1 MTPLDSGKEY
11 LMREFRS
18 PNPLV
23 DSRRPFDGGEADLNP
38 PGFVWHPVEG
48 AGSYELR
55 IGPDEH
61 VPSSET
67 RICAVQGRTLW
78 MMPEPLPPGTWYWA
92 WRALGCGQDDRWSE
106 TFSFRI
112 TEHTPELVLPS
123 SPEVV
128 ARMPTEHPRHL
139 LPANRLDAFRLR
151 CQNEWSDE
159 WAQLR
164 EQAENRLAAN
174 FMMTEPPFLPDRAV
188 NHDRWGQIWKDAM
201 VHSRQFGQDAQLFA
215 LVYLIGGEERFGRAA
230 IERLLEFARWDPD
243 GSTSIPHNDEPHMS
257 VINLGSRAYDWV
269 YGLMSGEERETVREA
284 LRARAIRT
292 HALLVRQDYGILSSS
307 SHSGRM
313 LGFLGELSIV
323 LAHECPEVED
333 WFDFVLPATA
343 AMYPW
348 WGAGDGGW
356 AEGVSYSTAYVN
368 LFLHFLFGL
377 REATGIDVYRK
388 PFFRHHGEWR
398 LMCVPPNAYLV
409 PFGDGRTNG
418 QGAARASWSIQRH
431 LGRIYGDGRFLRHAD
446 QILAQNKGRIA
457 ESAGLYSPL
466 SFLTPESE
474 EVSDDL
480 PHSRARLFRDIGWLA
495 IRTNLHESDEDIRF
509 MMRCSQYGTT
519 SHSHADHAS
528 FVIEAF
534 GEPLAIPSGL
544 YALYSSAHHHGW
556 TRQTRAHNAVTFD
569 GAGQIVRSLDS
580 VGHFVEFHTDPTLT
594 YAVADATPAYGDR
607 VRCFRRTVLCLE
619 NAFFAL
625 VDEMRPTREAMWCWH
640 LHAARPMDLRVEER
654 RALIRYDRAGLDVAF
669 CHRHDVRFHTWEG
682 FPLMP
687 FGHDD
692 PEQIPEGAAV
702 HHLDVYSESP
712 RSHDHLLTVLYPR
725 KLASPAPEIVPLL
738 DGSGEGVRV
747 RTEHATYRIFV
758 RGRSE
763 RIELDGCSSDA
774 DLAILFETSS
784 GDLRRA
790 ILVEGEQLALDGTTV
805 PVDTI

>member
-1 MTPLDSGKEY
+1 
-11 LMREFRS
+11 MREFRS
-18 PNPLV
+18 PNPLI
-23 DSRRPFDGGEADLNP
+23 DGRRPFDGSEADLNP
-38 PGFVWHPVEG
+38 PGFVWHPIDG
-48 AGSYELR
+48 AACYELR
-55 IGPDEH
+55 IGPDKTLD
-61 VPSSET
+61 SSET
-67 RICAVQGRTLW
+67 RTYSVRGRTLW
-78 MMPEPLPPGTWYWA
+78 IMLEPLPPGTWHWT
-92 WRALGCGQDDRWSE
+92 WRALGCGQDDTWGE

-112 TEHTPELVLPS
+112 TEDTPELVIP
-123 SPEVV
+123 P
-128 ARMPTEHPRHL
+128 AREGIARIAPEHPRHL
-139 LPANRLDAFRLR
+139 LPAGRIDAFRRR
-151 CQNEWSDE
+151 CERELTEEWE
-159 WAQLR
+159 WLKK
-164 EQAENRLAAN
+164 QAEDRLAEN
-174 FMMTEPPFLPDRAV
+174 FTMTEPPFLPDRAV
-188 NHDRWGQIWKDAM
+188 DHDRWGRIWRDAM

-230 IERLLEFARWDPD
+230 IERLMEFARWDPD

-257 VINLGSRAYDWV
+257 VINLGSRAYDWA
-269 YGLMSGEERETVREA
+269 YGLMSDAERETIRGA
-284 LRARAIRT
+284 LCARAVRT
-292 HALLVRQDYGILSSS
+292 HALLARQEYGVLGSS

-333 WFDFVLPATA
+333 WLDFVLPTTA

-377 REATGIDVYRK
+377 REAAGIDLYRK

-398 LMCVPPNAYLV
+398 LMCVPPSAYLV

-418 QGAARASWSIQRH
+418 RGAARSSWSIQRH

-446 QILAQNKGRIA
+446 QILTENEGGIS

-466 SFLTPESE
+466 SFLTPAPKEISG
-474 EVSDDL
+474 DL
-480 PHSRARLFRDIGWLA
+480 PRSQARLFRDIGWLV
-495 IRTNLHESDEDIRF
+495 IRTNLQQPEEDIRF

-519 SHSHADHAS
+519 SHSHADHNS
-528 FVIEAF
+528 FLIEAF

-569 GAGQIVRSLDS
+569 NAGQIVRSPDA
-580 VGHFVEFHTDPTLT
+580 VGRFVEFHTDPTFT
-594 YAVADATPAYGDR
+594 CAVGDATAAYGDR
-607 VRCFRRTVLCLE
+607 ARLVRRTVLCLD
-619 NAFFAL
+619 NTFFAL
-625 VDEMRPTREAMWCWH
+625 VDEMRPSREAMWCWH
-640 LHAARPMDLRVEER
+640 LHAARPMDLRPEER
-654 RALIRYDRAGLDVAF
+654 RALIRYDRAGLDVVF
-669 CHRHDVRFHTWEG
+669 CHRHDLRFHPWEG

-692 PEQIPEGAAV
+692 LSRIPEEAAA

-712 RSHDHLLTVLYPR
+712 RSYDYLLTILYPR
-725 KLASPAPEIVPLL
+725 KLSSPAPEIVPLL
-738 DGSGEGVRV
+738 DGSGEGARV
-747 RTEHATYRIFV
+747 RTEDATYRILL
-758 RGRSE
+758 RGAAK

-774 DLAILFETSS
+774 ELAILFETSS

-790 ILVEGEQLALDGTTV
+790 VLVRGKELILDGVRV
-805 PVDTI
+805 PADLM